1 MSVHSDRRALVRL
14 TGLLLVVLAG
24 ASARAA
30 DSWSYG
36 ASDHFEVYAT
46 GGAGTVREAL
56 TYFERTHTFFVQLFP
71 NLAPKTKALTRL
83 IIFSNDKQFA
93 PYRPNASA
101 AAFYLS
107 GSDRDYIVMG
117 RLDETSLPIV
127 VHEYSHLALK
137 HAGGVYPI
145 WLNEGLAEF
154 LSSMKLDDGHI
165 TVGSIQPYALQ
176 YLQASGQAMF
186 DLKRL
191 FAVGHDSPEYN
202 ARAHVGMFYAQS
214 TVLTHMLLTD
224 DRYRPKSGQFM
235 KAVVGGM
242 SSAEAL
248 QTVYGKDTETV
259 GRDLANYITLT
270 QFLSLSDPNKAKK
283 VEKKS
288 YQVRPASAIEAGV
301 VTANLLASSRD
312 GEEAA
317 RTAFVK
323 LEQQA
328 PNDLSVLESRAFFE
342 LRRGTRDSAL
352 PYFARALEQGTRN
365 VTLLKT
371 YVALDRAN
379 AATILPKAIE
389 LAPNDAALRIEHA
402 AFLLGERKAGQAF
415 GALQGVTPTAENG
428 FDLYQV
434 MARCYMVLNEPESA
448 REAAARATRYAAS
461 GRQQEYAAGLL
472 KSIDDFLAQRKAAA
486 SRSNVA
492 GAGQPERTA
501 ESFSDPTELE
511 PPARTSEAPPMR
523 LLSGGSEV
531 QIITVVG
538 RLRNMVCTDGGD
550 HFLEVFTGGQMLRLF
565 FDDPLKVTVLG
576 TKTGKADIHCGPQDG
591 PITVG
596 YTPTADPARK
606 TAGVVRVLDYRK

>member
-1 MSVHSDRRALVRL
+1 
-14 TGLLLVVLAG
+14 
-24 ASARAA
+24 
-30 DSWSYG
+30 
-36 ASDHFEVYAT
+36 
-46 GGAGTVREAL
+46 
-56 TYFERTHTFFVQLFP
+56 
-71 NLAPKTKALTRL
+71 
-83 IIFSNDKQFA
+83 
-93 PYRPNASA
+93 
-101 AAFYLS
+101 
-107 GSDRDYIVMG
+107 
-117 RLDETSLPIV
+117 
-127 VHEYSHLALK
+127 
-137 HAGGVYPI
+137 
-145 WLNEGLAEF
+145 
-154 LSSMKLDDGHI
+154 
-165 TVGSIQPYALQ
+165 
-176 YLQASGQAMF
+176 
-186 DLKRL
+186 
-191 FAVGHDSPEYN
+191 
-202 ARAHVGMFYAQS
+202 
-214 TVLTHMLLTD
+214 
-224 DRYRPKSGQFM
+224 
-235 KAVVGGM
+235 
-242 SSAEAL
+242 
-248 QTVYGKDTETV
+248 
-259 GRDLANYITLT
+259 
-270 QFLSLSDPNKAKK
+270 
-283 VEKKS
+283 
-288 YQVRPASAIEAGV
+288 
-301 VTANLLASSRD
+301 
-312 GEEAA
+312 
-317 RTAFVK
+317 
-323 LEQQA
+323 
-328 PNDLSVLESRAFFE
+328 
-342 LRRGTRDSAL
+342 
-352 PYFARALEQGTRN
+352 
-365 VTLLKT
+365 
-371 YVALDRAN
+371 VALDRAN

-402 AFLLGERKAGQAF
+402 AFLIGERKAGQAF